1 MLYSPDTS
9 SPPPPSSKYQSHL
22 KLRIPQQIINEQVE
36 RKGIRC
42 THIDALRFFAPEA
55 RKWNWYGSLDDL
67 SKEEKGVGVQ
77 AKQSVEKL
85 FESNQYSSDANL
97 TPQSANS
104 VLTRTDQL
112 HLEQKAC
119 LHANMDLFKIA
130 WRIQPFI
137 SSTLL
142 IEALTAALQAR
153 TLDVEASPYDVSEY
167 VGLNWNQINNESG
180 IPEGTIQLGAVKI
193 ETEAGRKEY
202 QQRQLEVMKRGEAA
216 RTKLLT
222 AYNDFLKGVF
232 DINEDETGEFYHAE
246 RGQRVIDTSKQVIQ

>member
-1 MLYSPDTS
+1 MLYNPDAN

-22 KLRIPQQIINEQVE
+22 KLRIPQQTINEQVE

-67 SKEEKGVGVQ
+67 TTEEKGVGVQ
-77 AKQSVEKL
+77 AKQNVEKL
-85 FESNQYSSDANL
+85 FECGSATDVKLQ
-97 TPQSANS
+97 QSTNTI
-104 VLTRTDQL
+104 LTRTDQL

-137 SSTLL
+137 SSKILVESL
-142 IEALTAALQAR
+142 IAALQAR
-153 TLDVEASPYDVSEY
+153 TLDVEASPYDVSGY
-167 VGLNWNQINNESG
+167 VGLDWNYENVTTDNDL
-180 IPEGTIQLGAVKI
+180 PMPKGTVKLGAVKV
-193 ETEAGRKEY
+193 ESEEGRKEY
-202 QQRQLEVMKRGEAA
+202 QQRQFQVMKRGEAA

-222 AYNDFLKGVF
+222 AYNDFLRGVF
-232 DINEDETGEFYHAE
+232 DIEEGETGEFYNAE
-246 RGQRVIDTSKQVIQ
+246 RGQRTNA